1 MQKCN
6 LKNILIKSTFGREEG
21 IASMFYRETKILYNN
36 QTGTLFVLEFC
47 LVEHSYYLLFSSNT
61 EAPTKDAEALSTK

>member
-21 IASMFYRETKILYNN
+21 IASMFYTETKILYNN
-36 QTGTLFVLEFC
+36 QTGTLCLGVC

>member
-6 LKNILIKSTFGREEG
+6 LKNTLRKSTFGREEG

-36 QTGTLFVLEFC
+36 QTGTLFVLEF
-47 LVEHSYYLLFSSNT
+47 V
-61 EAPTKDAEALSTK
+61 